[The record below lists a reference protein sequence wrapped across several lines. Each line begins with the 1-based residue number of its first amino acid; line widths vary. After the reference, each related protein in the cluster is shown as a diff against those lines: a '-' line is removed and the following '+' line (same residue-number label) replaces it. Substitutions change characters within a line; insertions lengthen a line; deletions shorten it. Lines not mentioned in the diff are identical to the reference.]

1 MVLSSTTEKH
11 ILETNRQIL
20 VLKNEAFSHAGK
32 LVNKEKD
39 TVFCLT
45 NHGTPYKEKTIV
57 SWKLE

>member
-32 LVNKEKD
+32 LVNKD

-57 SWKLE
+57 S

>member
-32 LVNKEKD
+32 LVNKEED

-45 NHGTPYKEKTIV
+45 NHGTPYKEKIIV
-57 SWKLE
+57 S